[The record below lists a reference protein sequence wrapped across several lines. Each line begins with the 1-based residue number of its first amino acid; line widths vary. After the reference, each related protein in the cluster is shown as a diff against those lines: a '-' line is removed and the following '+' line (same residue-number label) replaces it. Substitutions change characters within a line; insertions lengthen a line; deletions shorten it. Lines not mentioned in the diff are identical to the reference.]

1 MQEKNG
7 AVLVIGAGVGGIR
20 SALDLAES
28 GYKVYL
34 TDRSPGIGGA
44 LIQLETWFPDN
55 QCELC
60 KLLPVFSRDECSQV
74 CLRRDL
80 MHPNIELI
88 PNSRVS
94 KLSGKEGD
102 FKATLNI
109 KSRWVIEERCTA
121 CDLCAQ
127 VCPVEIS
134 DEFNR
139 GLQKRKAIY
148 VRNPQ
153 AIPNVY
159 IIDQEHCTKCGKC
172 VEICPT
178 KAVVLNK
185 PDETKELSVGAVI
198 LSAGATELPANQ
210 MGQYGYGYYA
220 NVITN
225 IQLERLLA
233 DAGPTHGELLR
244 PSDNKPPKKI
254 AILQCVGSRDM
265 DRNYCS
271 EVCCMYA
278 LKESMMLRER
288 YPDAQVTIF
297 YMDIRAFGKD
307 YYRYHLQAKEKGVNF
322 ARSRVSRIREN
333 PKTKN
338 LFLLARD
345 EAGKSIS
352 AEYDMAVLSV
362 AQCPSPNLT
371 ELSKVMNI
379 STNKWGFIDTPGFY
393 ITHTS
398 RPGVFVSG
406 SASGPSD
413 ISETVIKSSAA
424 ACEAASIL
432 AKSQKQ
438 AAEKKTVHKHQTG
451 KEEDVKIAVYICQCG
466 KEISSIVNIEKTK
479 EFAKKLPNVTSVED
493 VGFLCL
499 PETLDNVKQAVA
511 KSGANRVIFAACAP
525 YRYQRLFSDALAEAG
540 IDASQWQ
547 LVNFREQLAWVH
559 KDNPTL
565 ATRKA
570 QNLLAMAAERL
581 RTQGPLEVPTAEM
594 THNCLVVG
602 GGISGM
608 TSALSLAD
616 QGFDVILVE
625 KTDELGG
632 HSRNLYYDLI
642 PDNPQALVKGI
653 IDKVKSNPK
662 IKVLLNSE
670 LSGISGHIGHFK
682 SQIKSGDKVEQIQHG
697 AVIIATGASDYQPTE
712 YSYGKDA
719 RVITQHEL
727 QKRLAEGKLDKPAT
741 VVMIQCVGSRNN
753 THPYCNRTC
762 CSEAITNARK
772 IKELSPETQIF
783 ILNRDIMAY
792 GFKEQYY
799 TQAREAGVL
808 FHRYEPESEPKVTA
822 GEKALTVEWPDP
834 ALPGSLEID
843 ADLLVL
849 STGYIANEGNATIA
863 KMLAI
868 PLTEDGFFKEIDTKF
883 RPVDVILDGVF
894 ITGLANAPRSLAEKI
909 VEAQAAAQRA
919 ANVLSREQLTSGRII
934 SEVDK
939 RRCSC
944 CGLCV
949 EACPFDARSLNEEE
963 HYAVVEETLCQGC
976 GMCVSVCPN
985 DAAKLRGQKE
995 KQVFS
1000 MVEIGLSA

>member
-7 AVLVIGAGVGGIR
+7 AVLVIGAGVGGMR

-60 KLLPVFSRDECSQV
+60 KILPVFSRDECSQL

-80 MHPNIELI
+80 MHPNIDII
-88 PNSRVS
+88 PNARVT

-102 FKATLNI
+102 FKATLNV

-127 VCPVEIS
+127 VCPEEVS

-159 IIDQEHCTKCGKC
+159 MVDQEHCTKCGKC

-178 KAVVLNK
+178 KAVILNK
-185 PDETKELSVGAVI
+185 PDETRELSVGAVI
-198 LSAGATELPANQ
+198 LSAGATELPSNE
-210 MGQYGYGYYA
+210 MGQYGYGKYA
-220 NVITN
+220 NVLTN
-225 IQLERLLA
+225 IQLERMLA
-233 DAGPTHGELLR
+233 NAGPTGGQLLR
-244 PSDNKPPKKI
+244 PSDNKIPKKI
-254 AILQCVGSRDM
+254 AILQCVGSRDSE
-265 DRNYCS
+265 RGYCS

-278 LKESMMLRER
+278 LKESIMLRER
-288 YPDAQVTIF
+288 YPDAQVSIF

-307 YYRYHLQAKEKGVNF
+307 YYRYHLQAKEKGVNLV
-322 ARSRVSRIREN
+322 RSRVSRIREN

-345 EAGKSIS
+345 GTGKSIS

-362 AQCPSPNLT
+362 AQCPSPSIN
-371 ELSKVMNI
+371 ELSKVLNI
-379 STNKWGFIDTPGFY
+379 ETNQWGFIDTPGFFPTR
-393 ITHTS
+393 TH

-413 ISETVIKSSAA
+413 ISETVIQSSAA
-424 ACEAASIL
+424 ACEAAGIL
-432 AKSQKQ
+432 FKTQKQ
-438 AAEKKTVHKHQTG
+438 PAAVKTEHKHQTI
-451 KEEDVKIAVYICQCG
+451 KAEEAKVGVYICKCG
-466 KEISSIVNIEKTK
+466 KEVSSVVDMEKTK
-479 EFAKKLPNVTSVED
+479 EFTKQLPNVTTVEEVD
-493 VGFLCL
+493 FLCL
-499 PETLDNVKQAVA
+499 PETYAKVKQAVA
-511 KSGANRVIFAACAP
+511 NAGVNRVILAACAP
-525 YRYQRLFSDALAEAG
+525 YKYQRLFSNALAEVG

-559 KDNPTL
+559 KENPAL
-565 ATRKA
+565 ATLKA
-570 QNLLAMAAERL
+570 QNLLAMAVERL
-581 RTQGPLEVPTAEM
+581 RTQEPLEVPASQM
-594 THNCLVVG
+594 THNCLVIG

-608 TSALSLAD
+608 TAAINLAE
-616 QGFDVILVE
+616 QGFDVTLVE
-625 KTDELGG
+625 KTGELGG
-632 HSRNLYYDLI
+632 HTRNVHFDLI
-642 PDNPQALVKGI
+642 PDDPQALVNSLV
-653 IDKVKSNPK
+653 DKVKNNPK
-662 IKVLLNSE
+662 IKVMLNSE
-670 LSGISGHIGHFK
+670 IAGISGHIGNFK
-682 SQIKSGDKVEQIQHG
+682 SQIKAADKVEQVQHG
-697 AVIIATGASDYQPTE
+697 VIIVATGASDYKPTE
-712 YSYGKDA
+712 YQYGKDT
-719 RVITQHEL
+719 RIITQHEL
-727 QKRLAEGKLDKPAT
+727 QKRLAEGKLGKPGT
-741 VVMIQCVGSRNN
+741 LVMIQCVGSRNSA
-753 THPYCNRTC
+753 HPYCNRTC
-762 CSEAITNARK
+762 CSEAITNALK
-772 IKELSPETQIF
+772 IKQQSPETQVF
-783 ILNRDIMAY
+783 VLNRDIMAY

-799 TQAREAGVL
+799 TKAREAGVL
-808 FHRYEPESEPKVTA
+808 FHRYEQESEPDVTI
-822 GEKALTVEWPDP
+822 GEKALTIEWPDP
-834 ALPGSLEID
+834 GLPGKLAID

-849 STGYIANEGNATIA
+849 STGYVANADNASIA
-863 KMLAI
+863 KMLSI
-868 PLTEDGFFKEIDTKF
+868 PLTEDGFFKEVDTKF
-883 RPVDVILDGVF
+883 RPVDVVKDGVF

-909 VEAQAAAQRA
+909 VEAEAAAQRA
-919 ANVLSREQLTSGRII
+919 ANMLSREQLKSGRVI

-949 EACPFDARSLNEEE
+949 EACPFDARSLDLDE
-963 HYAVVEETLCQGC
+963 HYAVVDETLCQGC

-985 DAAKLRGQKE
+985 DAAKMRGQKE

-1000 MVEIGLSA
+1000 MINVGI

>member
-1 MQEKNG
+1 MQIKNG

-34 TDRSPGIGGA
+34 TDSNPAIGGA
-44 LIQLETWFPDN
+44 LLQLETWFPDN

-60 KLLPVFSRDECSQV
+60 KLLPVFSRDECSQF

-80 MHPNIELI
+80 MHPNIEVI
-88 PNSRVS
+88 PNSKVT
-94 KLSGKEGD
+94 KVSGKEGD
-102 FKATLNI
+102 FKATLNV

-127 VCPVEIS
+127 VCPVEIK

-139 GLQKRKAIY
+139 GFQKRKAIY

-153 AIPNVY
+153 SIPNVY
-159 IIDQEHCTKCGKC
+159 TIDQENCTKCGKC

-178 KAVVLNK
+178 RAIVLNK

-198 LSAGATELPANQ
+198 LSTGATELSIKE
-210 MGQYGYGYYA
+210 MGQYGYGKYA
-220 NVITN
+220 NVVSN

-233 DAGPTHGELLR
+233 NAGPTKGELLR

-271 EVCCMYA
+271 EACCMYA
-278 LKESMMLRER
+278 LKEGIMLRER
-288 YPDAQVTIF
+288 YPDAEVTIF
-297 YMDIRAFGKD
+297 YMDIRAFGKG
-307 YYRYHLQAKEKGVNF
+307 YYRYHMQAKEKGVNF
-322 ARSRVSRIREN
+322 VRSRVSRIREN

-338 LFLLARD
+338 LILLARN
-345 EAGKSIS
+345 EAGKSIT

-362 AQCPSPNLT
+362 AQCPAPFLA
-371 ELSKVMNI
+371 ELSKILNI
-379 STNKWGFIDTPGFY
+379 NTNQWGFIDTPGFY
-393 ITHTS
+393 ISRTN
-398 RPGVFVSG
+398 RPGIFVSG

-413 ISETVIKSSAA
+413 IAETVIKSSAA
-424 ACEAASIL
+424 ACEAAGIL

-438 AAEKKTVHKHQTG
+438 AAEKKAVHKHEIK
-451 KEEDVKIAVYICQCG
+451 KEEEPRIAVYICQCG
-466 KEISSIVNIEKTK
+466 KEVSSVIDIEKTK
-479 EFAKKLPNVTSVED
+479 EFVKKLPNVTSVED

-499 PETLDNVKQAVA
+499 PETVDKVKKAVA
-511 KSGANRVIFAACAP
+511 DSGANRVIFAACAP
-525 YRYQRLFSDALAEAG
+525 YRYQRLFSDALAEVG

-559 KDNPTL
+559 KDNPAL

-570 QNLLAMAAERL
+570 QNLLAMAADRL
-581 RTQGPLEVPTAEM
+581 RTQQPLQTTAVEM

-602 GGISGM
+602 GGVSGM
-608 TSALSLAD
+608 IAAFSLAD
-616 QGFDVILVE
+616 QGFDVTLVE
-625 KTDELGG
+625 KAGELGG
-632 HSRNLYYDLI
+632 RSRNLYFDLI
-642 PDNPQALVKGI
+642 PENPQDLIKGI
-653 IDKVKSNPK
+653 IGKVTNNPK

-670 LSGISGHIGHFK
+670 LTDISGHIGRFK
-682 SQIKSGDKVEQIQHG
+682 SKIKSGDKVEQMQHG
-697 AVIIATGASDYQPTE
+697 AVILATGASDYQPVE

-727 QKRLAEGKLDKPAT
+727 QKRLAEGKFGKPST
-741 VVMIQCVGSRNN
+741 VVMIQCVGSRNDA
-753 THPYCNRTC
+753 HPYCNRTC
-762 CSEAITNARK
+762 CSEAIVNAAK
-772 IKELSPETQIF
+772 IKEQSPETQVF

-792 GFKEQYY
+792 GFKEQSY
-799 TQAREAGVL
+799 TKTREAGVL
-808 FHRYEPESEPKVTA
+808 FHRYELESEPKITA
-822 GEKALTVEWPDP
+822 NEKTLTVEWPDP
-834 ALPGSLEID
+834 SLPGKLAID

-849 STGYIANEGNATIA
+849 STGIVASEGNTAFA
-863 KMLAI
+863 RMLKI
-868 PLTEDGFFKEIDTKF
+868 PLTEDGFFKEVDTKF

-894 ITGLANAPRSLAEKI
+894 ITGSANTPRNLNEKI
-909 VEAQAAAQRA
+909 IQAQAAAQRA
-919 ANVLSREQLTSGRII
+919 ANVLSREQLSSGRIV
-934 SEVDK
+934 SEVDT

-963 HYAVVEETLCQGC
+963 HYAVVDETLCQGC

-985 DAAKLRGQKE
+985 DAAKLRGQKD

-1000 MVEIGLSA
+1000 MITLGL

>member
-34 TDRSPGIGGA
+34 TDRSPAIGGA
-44 LIQLETWFPDN
+44 LLQLETWFPDN

-60 KLLPVFSRDECSQV
+60 KLLPVFNRDECSQV

-88 PNSRVS
+88 PNSQVS
-94 KLSGKEGD
+94 NLSGKEGD
-102 FKATLNI
+102 FKVTLNV

-127 VCPVEIS
+127 VCPVEIG

-139 GLQKRKAIY
+139 SLQKRKAIY

-159 IIDQEHCTKCGKC
+159 TIDQENCTKCGKC

-198 LSAGATELPANQ
+198 LSAGATELTANQ
-210 MGQYGYGYYA
+210 MGQYGYGKYA
-220 NVITN
+220 NVVTN

-233 DAGPTHGELLR
+233 DVGPTHGELLR

-278 LKESMMLRER
+278 LKESIMLRER

-345 EAGKSIS
+345 GAGKSIS
-352 AEYDMAVLSV
+352 AEFDMAVLSV
-362 AQCPSPNLT
+362 AQCPSPFLA
-371 ELSKVMNI
+371 ELSKVLNI
-379 STNKWGFIDTPGFY
+379 NTNKWGFIDTTGFY
-393 ITHTS
+393 LTRTN

-413 ISETVIKSSAA
+413 IAETVIKSSAA
-424 ACEAASIL
+424 ASEAAGIL

-438 AAEKKTVHKHQTG
+438 IAEKIVVHKHQVVM
-451 KEEDVKIAVYICQCG
+451 EEEVKIAVYLCQCG
-466 KEISSIVNIEKTK
+466 KEVSSIVNIEKTK
-479 EFAKKLPNVTSVED
+479 EFVRKLPNVVSVED

-499 PETLDNVKQAVA
+499 PETLDKVKKAVA
-511 KSGANRVIFAACAP
+511 NSGANRVIFAACTP
-525 YRYQRLFSDALAEAG
+525 YRYQRLFSDALAEVG

-547 LVNFREQLAWVH
+547 LVNLREQLAWVH

-581 RTQGPLEVPTAEM
+581 RTQKLLEIPVAEM
-594 THNCLVVG
+594 AHNCLVAG

-608 TSALSLAD
+608 TAALDLAE
-616 QGFDVILVE
+616 QGFEVTLVE
-625 KTDELGG
+625 KSDELGG
-632 HSRNLYYDLI
+632 HSRSIYFDLI
-642 PDNPQALVKGI
+642 PDNPQTFIKSV

-670 LSGISGHIGHFK
+670 LVNISGHIGHFK
-682 SQIKSGDKVEQIQHG
+682 SQIKSGDKVEQMQHG
-697 AVIIATGASDYQPTE
+697 AVIIATGASDYQPVE
-712 YSYGKDA
+712 YSYGKDV

-727 QKRLAEGKLDKPAT
+727 QKRLSEGNLGKPAT
-741 VVMIQCVGSRNN
+741 VVMIQCVGSRNSA
-753 THPYCNRTC
+753 HPYCNRTC
-762 CSEAITNARK
+762 CSEAITNTLK
-772 IKELSPETQIF
+772 IKEQSPETQIF
-783 ILNRDIMAY
+783 VLNRDIMSY

-799 TQAREAGVL
+799 TKAREAGVL
-808 FHRYEPESEPKVTA
+808 FHRYELESEPKVTA
-822 GEKALTVEWPDP
+822 GDKSLIVEWPDP
-834 ALPGSLEID
+834 SLPGKLAID
-843 ADLLVL
+843 ADLVVL
-849 STGYIANEGNATIA
+849 SIGIIANANNATIA
-863 KMLAI
+863 KMLKI

-894 ITGLANAPRSLAEKI
+894 VTGLANAPRGLSERI
-909 VEAQAAAQRA
+909 IQAQAAAQRA
-919 ANVLSREQLTSGRII
+919 ANVLSREQLASGRII
-934 SEVDK
+934 SEVDT

-963 HYAVVEETLCQGC
+963 HYAVVDETLCQGC

-1000 MVEIGLSA
+1000 MISLGL